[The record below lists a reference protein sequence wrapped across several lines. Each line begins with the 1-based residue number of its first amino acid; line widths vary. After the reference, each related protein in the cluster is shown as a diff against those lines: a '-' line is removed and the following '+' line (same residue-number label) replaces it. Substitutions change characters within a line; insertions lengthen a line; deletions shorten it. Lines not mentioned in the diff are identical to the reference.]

1 MLKEASHSIGSL
13 TIFSKQARYDY
24 ESWIQRKLNSD
35 HPQMPGRARKLQVRL
50 LPRSKRFS
58 HSSLLKKWQISSCQ
72 FEKLC
77 ATNNPPSNNPRS
89 KLQLLLLLLL
99 LLLDLLRRR
108 PLHGHLHLHLLLS
121 PRLLDQLRSEPLHDA
136 IGRSLRDL
144 QRVLERLSLGEV
156 LQHGMIGDIEPNLLA
171 NSNRTLLGAPRNE
184 PR

>member
-77 ATNNPPSNNPRS
+77 ATNNPFYIGANSLFS
-89 KLQLLLLLLL
+89 AIDTS
-99 LLLDLLRRR
+99 LLDRFNSRILSSRLN
-108 PLHGHLHLHLLLS
+108 PISYITHLL
-121 PRLLDQLRSEPLHDA
+121 QTKT
-136 IGRSLRDL
+136 I
-144 QRVLERLSLGEV
+144 
-156 LQHGMIGDIEPNLLA
+156 
-171 NSNRTLLGAPRNE
+171 NSFTNSSFASTAP
-184 PR
+184 

>member
-1 MLKEASHSIGSL
+1 MFKEASHSIGSL

-89 KLQLLLLLLL
+89 KLQLLLLLL
-99 LLLDLLRRR
+99 DLLRRR

-171 NSNRTLLGAPRNE
+171 NSNRTLLGALQNE